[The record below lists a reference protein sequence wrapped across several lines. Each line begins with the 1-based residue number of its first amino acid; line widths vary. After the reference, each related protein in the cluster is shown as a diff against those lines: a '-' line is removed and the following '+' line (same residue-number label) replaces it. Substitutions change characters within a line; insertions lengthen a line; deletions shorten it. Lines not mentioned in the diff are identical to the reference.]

1 LARSHAKFREF
12 EGVSIGPPFAL
23 LLVMPVTSRVIR
35 TLLGVMLAVLL
46 GMLVAPLAWI
56 HPR

>member
-1 LARSHAKFREF
+1 LAWSRAKFGGF
-12 EGVSIGPPFAL
+12 EAARIGPPFAL

>member
-1 LARSHAKFREF
+1 LAHSHAKFGEL
-12 EGVSIGPPFAL
+12 EAATVGPPFAL
-23 LLVMPVTSRVIR
+23 LPVMPVTSRVIR